1 MTDTQWTSK
10 PSDEQIQQRIVAFMG
25 ALATAE
31 LERAFAICPCDAFD
45 PANKEAMF
53 EHLEHAMFQFMII
66 SKEGAE
72 EAPVLEKPET
82 WLSGIT
88 PPPSSELEALQL
100 EISGD
105 EVMANVFID
114 GEVTD
119 ITARYRLEEKDQVW
133 RLHFENLDIM

>member
-1 MTDTQWTSK
+1 MSEPQWTSK
-10 PSDEQIQQRIVAFMG
+10 PSDEQIQQRIAAFMG
-25 ALATAE
+25 ALSTAD
-31 LERAFAICPCDAFD
+31 LQRAFAICPCDAFD

-82 WLSGIT
+82 WLTGIT
-88 PPPSSELEALQL
+88 PPSSSEELQL
-100 EISGD
+100 EVSGD
-105 EVMANVFID
+105 EVMANVFIN

-119 ITARYRLEEKDQVW
+119 ITARYRLEENDQVW
-133 RLHFENLDIM
+133 GLRFENLDVM